1 MVDSS
6 KIYDQIQEKLNAL
19 RRKIKKVSLLEGL
32 VLFLSAV
39 ISLLLLLIT
48 LETLLHLSSLF
59 RTSLVL
65 ASILCCLGMLAHY
78 LFNPLLSLVLN
89 WPTPSDEHLAR
100 ELGTRFPFL
109 KDRLV
114 NTLQVY
120 HKRSHNPEG
129 YSLDLID
136 ASLKE
141 IWGLVKD
148 LDFERIVDLE
158 KVKRAGRFLITTSLA
173 LLFFAGLFPSTFR
186 SSANRIFHPTKEF
199 ITPPSFTLEV
209 EPGDIEVLEGQTVVI
224 KVKAKGDVPQQVF
237 LNLREKDR
245 RIFEQK
251 ALRSLGSGCF
261 QYKIENLRES
271 IEYFA
276 IAGEVRTPNYW
287 LTLIKRP
294 MVRTLQLQLTY
305 PPYSGLGS
313 RYLEKNIGDVTALVG
328 TRVNLKIKANKIIKE
343 AKLIFRSGEIRDL
356 KPRGKE
362 VGGSFVV
369 RKDDEYHIQLVDLK
383 GNTNLNPIQ
392 YHIKPLLDQ
401 YPTVKISQPGRDVE
415 LGEDML
421 LPLRIEAEDDFGLSK
436 IRLGYRIDKGPWDQ
450 VLQDTGYRFIPLDF
464 NPDGEARINLNYTWD
479 LSSFDLMPGDAISYF
494 AEVFDN
500 DLVSGPKRATSR
512 TYTARFPSVYEIY
525 EEVTRGQ
532 EEEIESLESIVEE
545 SRRLKQKLD
554 HLAQKMK
561 RDANLDWNE
570 RQNLKE
576 TLKRQE
582 KLEQGLQEIK
592 WRLDEMINRMEKN
605 ELLSLETLRKYH
617 ELQELFQEVATP
629 ELRKALEE
637 LRKALEQINP
647 ERLRRAVHRFRLSQ
661 EDFLKSIERTLSILK
676 RLLVEQKM
684 DQVVKLTEELLKR
697 QEELNEELKTASET
711 QLKDMAPREDK
722 LGEDLKVLEESL
734 QDLKEKMKQFSK
746 MPVSQVETAL
756 NMINDIKQNVERASG
771 MMAKGDKGAAMAAG
785 AEVRD
790 ALSKLSQTLRD
801 AQRQMKEDQKREIME
816 ALQRASQQLL
826 RLSQDQERLRNRSKE
841 LQRGSP
847 QFSALA
853 EDQLNL
859 LEGLN
864 RITDKLYQ
872 LSQKTFFVTP
882 EIGKAIGKSLA
893 NMREALKDLEQ
904 RNGFGA
910 LKHQNMALG
919 GLNEAVWQI
928 RNSMRSLSAAGS
940 GIGFEEYLRR
950 LQAIAGQQQ
959 GINLQTMELS
969 QNRGM
974 LTMEQQ
980 AALARLAAEQ
990 EALRK
995 SLEQLYREMGHR
1007 SEILGR
1013 LDEVIKQMEQ
1023 VVEDLKR
1030 QKVDEKT
1037 VERQKRIL
1045 SRLLDAQRSI
1055 RERDYSKR
1063 RRAERPKEYTVRDPG
1078 ELPKELIYQK
1088 DRLREDILKA
1098 KKEGYTQDY
1107 LELIRQYF
1115 EALAEER

>member
-1 MVDSS
+1 MLDSP
-6 KIYDQIQEKLNAL
+6 KIYHQIQAKLNAL
-19 RRKIKKVSLLEGL
+19 RRKIKRVSLLEGL
-32 VLFLSAV
+32 VLSLSAV
-39 ISLLLLLIT
+39 ISLLLLLIA
-48 LETLLHLSSLF
+48 LEALLHLSSLF

-65 ASILCCLGMLAHY
+65 VSILCCLGMLTRY
-78 LFNPLLSLVLN
+78 LFKPLLSLVLN
-89 WPTPSDEHLAR
+89 WPTPSDEHLAQQI
-100 ELGTRFPFL
+100 GASFPFL

-120 HKRSHNPEG
+120 HKRSHNSEG

-158 KVKRAGRFLITTSLA
+158 RVKRAGRFLITPSLA

-186 SSANRIFHPTKEF
+186 SSANRVLHPTREF
-199 ITPPSFTLEV
+199 ITPPSFTLEI

-224 KVKAKGDVPQQVF
+224 KVKAKGNVPQQVL
-237 LNLREKDR
+237 LNLREEDR
-245 RIFEQK
+245 EIFEQK
-251 ALRSLGSGCF
+251 ALRSVGPGCF

-276 IAGEVRTPNYW
+276 TAGEVRTPNYW

-313 RYLEKNIGDVTALVG
+313 RYLEKNIGDVTALIG
-328 TRVNLKIKANKIIKE
+328 TQVNLKIKANKIIKE
-343 AKLIFRSGEIRDL
+343 AKLIFRSGEIRNL

-362 VGGSFVV
+362 VRGGFTL
-369 RKDDEYHIQLVDLK
+369 RKDDKYHIQLVDLK
-383 GNTNLNPIQ
+383 GNANLNPIQ
-392 YHIKPLLDQ
+392 YHIKTLLDQ
-401 YPTVKISQPGRDVE
+401 YPTVKISQPGKDVD

-421 LPLRIEAEDDFGLSK
+421 LPLRIQAEDDFGFSK
-436 IRLGYRIDKGPWDQ
+436 IRLGYRIDKGPWNQ
-450 VLQDTGYRFIPLDF
+450 LLQDTSYRFIPLDF
-464 NPDGEARINLNYTWD
+464 NPGEGARIKLNYTWD
-479 LSSFDLMPGDAISYF
+479 LSSFNLMPGDMISYF

-500 DLVSGPKRATSR
+500 DLVSGPKKATSR

-525 EEVTRGQ
+525 KEVASGQ
-532 EEEIESLESIVEE
+532 EEEIESLESMVEE
-545 SRRLKQKLD
+545 SRRLKQRLD
-554 HLAQKMK
+554 QLAQEMK
-561 RDANLDWNE
+561 RDAKLNWSK
-570 RQNLKE
+570 RQNLEE
-576 TLKRQE
+576 TLERQQ
-582 KLEQGLQEIK
+582 KLQQRLQKIK
-592 WRLDEMINRMEKN
+592 WRLDEMIERMEKN
-605 ELLSLETLRKYH
+605 ELLCLETLRKYH
-617 ELQELFQEVATP
+617 ELQELFQQITTP
-629 ELRKALEE
+629 ELQKALEE

-647 ERLRRAVHRFRLSQ
+647 ERLRKAVQRFRLSQ

-684 DQVVKLTEELLKR
+684 DQVVRLTEELLKR
-697 QEELNEELKTASET
+697 QGELNEELKMASRT
-711 QLKDMAPREDK
+711 QLKDIAPREDK
-722 LGEDLKVLEESL
+722 LGEDLEALRESL
-734 QDLKEKMKQFSK
+734 QDLKEKMKQFPK
-746 MPVSQVETAL
+746 MPIFQVETAL
-756 NMINDIKQNVERASG
+756 NMINNIKQNIERASG
-771 MMAKGDKGAAMAAG
+771 MMRKGDKGAAVTAG
-785 AEVRD
+785 AKVSD
-790 ALSKLSQTLRD
+790 ALSELSQTLRD
-801 AQRQMKEDQKREIME
+801 AQRQMKESQKREIME
-816 ALQRASQQLL
+816 ALQRTSRELL
-826 RLSQDQERLRNRSKE
+826 RLSQEQEGLRDRSKE

-847 QFSALA
+847 QFGILA

-864 RITDKLYQ
+864 RITEKLYQ

-904 RNGFGA
+904 RNGFSA
-910 LKHQNMALG
+910 LKHQSAALG

-928 RNSMRSLSAAGS
+928 RSSMKSLSAASS
-940 GIGFEEYLRR
+940 GIGFEEYLKR

-969 QNRGM
+969 QNKGM

-980 AALARLAAEQ
+980 AALAHLAAEQ

-995 SLEQLYREMGHR
+995 SLEQLYREMGQR

-1013 LDEVIKQMEQ
+1013 LEEVIKQMEQ

-1030 QKVDEKT
+1030 QRVDEKT
-1037 VERQKRIL
+1037 IERQKRIL

-1055 RERDYSKR
+1055 RERDYSKK
-1063 RRAERPKEYTVRDPG
+1063 RRAERPREYTVSKPG

-1088 DRLREDILKA
+1088 DRLREDILEA